1 MAPSIRPQVSY
12 VMPSSRM
19 SRKVRR
25 PVHHFQLRQR
35 PWTIQPFFLAPVLPG
50 ETMKNLLLQARVVTD
65 PIKNPLIGWWAEYY
79 VFYVKHRD
87 LAIRDDLEDMMLNP
101 SWTPATAASGDLRG
115 AANTDRYHYGGHIDW
130 TKRCL
135 DRVVEEYFRNEDEA
149 LGTYTL
155 TSVSGATAME
165 IASIADS
172 SWMDSVRNDADYE
185 STSINPVV
193 ADGADTGT
201 ALNASEV
208 QDALN
213 MYNLQRQMNLTDMSY
228 EEFLAT
234 HGVRMPKEASHIPEL
249 VRYVREWTYPS
260 NHVEPTTGV
269 PTSAC
274 SWKIAERADKDRFF
288 REPGFL
294 FGVCVYR
301 PKVYKSKQIGSAADL
316 MESAF
321 TWLPAL
327 MGDSYDASFVRV
339 ATGASGPL
347 STNTDEYWIDVKD
360 ILLYGDQFVNFALT
374 ATDAGLVALPT
385 AALQKRYAASA
396 DADALFSAA
405 SPANQ
410 IRSDGVVSLNIL
422 GRQVDTSPTA

>member
-1 MAPSIRPQVSY
+1 MAIRPQVSF
-12 VMPSSRM
+12 VSPAPQV
-19 SRKVRR
+19 SRKLRK

-35 PWTIQPFFLAPVLPG
+35 PWTIQPSFIAPVLPG
-50 ETMKNLLLQARVVTD
+50 ETLKNLLLQVRAVSD
-65 PIKNPLIGWWAEYY
+65 PIKNPLIGWWAEHY

-87 LAIRDDLEDMMLNP
+87 LTRRDDLETMMLDP
-101 SWTPATAASGDLRG
+101 SWTPAG
-115 AANTDRYHYGGHIDW
+115 AAGGTLVEAANVDEYHYGGHINW
-130 TKRCL
+130 TGLCL
-135 DRVVEEYFRNEDEA
+135 ERIVEEYFRDDGEA

-165 IASIADS
+165 IASINDQ
-172 SWMDSVRNDADYE
+172 SWLDSVRNEADY
-185 STSINPVV
+185 TTAIDPVV
-193 ADGADTGT
+193 ADGVDAGT
-201 ALNASEV
+201 DLNASEV
-208 QDALN
+208 QRALD
-213 MYNLQRQMNLTDMSY
+213 MYKLQSLHGLTDMSY

-234 HGVRMPKEASHIPEL
+234 HGVRMHKEASHIPEL
-249 VRYVREWTYPS
+249 VRYVRDWTYPTS
-260 NHVEPTTGV
+260 HVEPTTGA
-269 PTSAC
+269 PTSAV
-274 SWKIAERADKDRFF
+274 SWKLAERADKDRFF

-301 PKVYKSKQIGSAADL
+301 PKVYRSKQIGSAVDL

-327 MGDSYDASFVRV
+327 LGDSYNASMLRV

-347 STNTDEYWIDVKD
+347 STNTDEYWLDVKD

-385 AALQKRYAASA
+385 AALQKRYAATA
-396 DADALFSAA
+396 DADALFVSA

-410 IRSDGVVSLNIL
+410 IRSDGVVSLQIL
-422 GRQVDTSPTA
+422 GRQVDTSPRA

>member
-1 MAPSIRPQVSY
+1 MAIRPQVSF
-12 VMPSSRM
+12 VEPTRRVSRVL
-19 SRKVRR
+19 RK
-25 PVHHFQLRQR
+25 PVHHFHLRQR
-35 PWTIQPFFLAPVLPG
+35 PWTIQPSFIAPVLPG
-50 ETMKNLLLQARVVTD
+50 ETMKNLLMQVRAVSD
-65 PIKNPLIGWWAEYY
+65 PIKNPLIGWWAEHY

-87 LAIRDDLEDMMLNP
+87 LLRRDDLEDMMLDP
-101 SWTPATAASGDLRG
+101 SWTPATAAGGTLVS
-115 AANTDRYHYGGHIDW
+115 AANTDRYHFGGHIDW
-130 TKRCL
+130 TKLCL
-135 DRVVEEYFRNEDEA
+135 ERVVAEYFRNEDEA

-165 IASIADS
+165 IASINDQ
-172 SWMDSVRNDADYE
+172 SWLDSVRNEADY
-185 STSINPVV
+185 TSAIDPAA
-193 ADGADTGT
+193 ADGPDAGT
-201 ALNASEV
+201 DLNASEI
-208 QDALN
+208 QRALD
-213 MYNLQRQMNLTDMSY
+213 MYRLQQQNNLTDMSY

-249 VRYVREWTYPS
+249 VRYVRDWTYPTS
-260 NHVEPTTGV
+260 HVEPTTGA
-269 PTSAC
+269 PTSAV

-288 REPGFL
+288 KEPGFL

-301 PKVYKSKQIGSAADL
+301 PKVYRSKQIGSAVDL

-327 MGDSYDASFVRV
+327 LGDQYDASHLRV

-396 DADALFSAA
+396 DADGLFVSA

-410 IRSDGVVSLNIL
+410 IRSDGVVSLSIL
-422 GRQVDTSPTA
+422 GRQVDTSPRA